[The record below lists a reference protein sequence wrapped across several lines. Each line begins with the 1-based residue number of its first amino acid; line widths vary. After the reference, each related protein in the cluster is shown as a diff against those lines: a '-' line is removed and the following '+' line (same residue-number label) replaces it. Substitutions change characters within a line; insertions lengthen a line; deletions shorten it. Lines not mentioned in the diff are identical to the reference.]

1 MSKISRRHFLSD
13 SAIAAAVL
21 STGTGMTSQ
30 LMAEEKKNTDKKTTS
45 ANDQLNVMVV
55 GANGRG
61 GAHINAFAKNYGCKI
76 KYICDVDE
84 AAGKERIDKI
94 KKKYGYKPQFVR
106 DLRTALE
113 DPELDIV
120 TVATPN
126 HWHALAAIWAMQAGK
141 DVYLE
146 KPVSH
151 NVFEGQRLIE
161 TARTHK
167 KICQTGTQCRSM
179 KGSIDAIKYVQDGKI
194 GDVKLARGL
203 CYKPRK
209 SIGPKGIYTPPA
221 SVDYNL
227 WVGPASMEP
236 VTRKRFH
243 YDWHWQYHWGNGDMG
258 NQGPHQ
264 MDLVRW
270 GLDVDSLSDSVI
282 SYGGRFGYVDAG
294 DVANTQVA
302 IHTIG
307 DKTIVFEVR
316 GLKTDP
322 LLKSKI
328 GAIFYGSEGTVI
340 TTSYTRAYAMDLD
353 GNIIKHFSGGGDHFK
368 NFIDAVRSRNHE
380 DLTADVREGHL
391 SAGLAHTGTISYRLG
406 KPTPIAQVKKELEN
420 VGGLDNNVE
429 ALDRT
434 ISHLKKNQ
442 VDLAKTMMHMGPML
456 KMDPKTET
464 FTNNDA
470 ANTQLTREYRKG
482 FEVPAE
488 GKV

>member
-1 MSKISRRHFLSD
+1 MSNISRRNFLTD
-13 SAIAAAVL
+13 SAIAAAAL
-21 STGTGMTSQ
+21 SVGSGVTSS
-30 LMAEEKKNTDKKTTS
+30 LIAKEEKAQKATS
-45 ANDQLNVMVV
+45 ANDRMNVMVC
-55 GANGRG
+55 GTNGRG
-61 GAHINAFAKNYGCKI
+61 KNHIKNLANSHGCKI

-84 AAGKERIDKI
+84 SVGQRIVKSI
-94 KKKYGYKPQFVR
+94 NKKYDYKPKYVR
-106 DLRTALE
+106 DMREALD
-113 DPELDIV
+113 DPNLDIV
-120 TVATPN
+120 TIATPN
-126 HWHALAAIWAMQAGK
+126 HWHALGAIWAMQAGK

-146 KPVSH
+146 KPVCH
-151 NVFEGQRLIE
+151 NVFEGQQLIE
-161 TARTHK
+161 TARKHK
-167 KICQTGTQCRSM
+167 RICQTGTQCRSL

-203 CYKPRK
+203 CYKPRR
-209 SIGPKGIYTPPA
+209 SIGPKGTYNPPA
-221 SVDYNL
+221 SLDYNL
-227 WVGPASMEP
+227 WVGPATMQP
-236 VTRKRFH
+236 VTRKKFH

-316 GLKTDP
+316 GLDTDP

-328 GAIFYGSEGTVI
+328 GAIFYGTEGTVI
-340 TTSYTRAYAMDLD
+340 TTSYTSAYAMDPN
-353 GNIIKHFSGGGDHFK
+353 GKIIKKFAGGGDHFQ
-368 NFIDAVRSRNHE
+368 NFIDAVKSRKHE

-406 KPTPIAQVKKELEN
+406 KPVPIAQVKKELEN

-442 VDLAKTMMHMGPML
+442 VDLAKTMMHLGPLL

-470 ANTQLTREYRKG
+470 ANAQLTREYRKG
-482 FEVPAE
+482 FEVPGK

>member
-1 MSKISRRHFLSD
+1 MSNFSRRRFLSD
-13 SAIAAAVL
+13 SAIAAAALSIGSGVTSRVL
-21 STGTGMTSQ
+21 
-30 LMAEEKKNTDKKTTS
+30 ADDAKTPA
-45 ANDQLNVMVV
+45 ANDKMSVMVC
-55 GANGRG
+55 GTNGRG
-61 GAHINAFAKNYGCKI
+61 QSHIAAFANSHGCQL

-84 AAGKERIDKI
+84 EVARKRIDDI
-94 KKKYGYKPQFVR
+94 DKKYGYRPEFVP
-106 DLRTALE
+106 DLREGLE

-146 KPVSH
+146 KPVCH
-151 NVFEGQRLIE
+151 NVSEGQRLVE
-161 TARTHK
+161 TARK
-167 KICQTGTQCRSM
+167 YGKICQTGTQCRSM
-179 KGSIDAIKYVQDGKI
+179 GGSIDAIKYVQDGNI
-194 GDVKLARGL
+194 GDVKFARGL
-203 CYKPRK
+203 CYKRRK
-209 SIGPKGIYTPPA
+209 SIGPKGTYEPPK

-227 WVGPASMEP
+227 WVGPAEMEP
-236 VTRKRFH
+236 VTRPRFH

-270 GLDVDSLSDSVI
+270 GLQVDSLSDSVI

-316 GLKTDP
+316 GLETDP
-322 LLKSKI
+322 LLQSKI
-328 GAIFYGSEGTVI
+328 GAIFYGTEGTVI
-340 TTSYTRAYAMDLD
+340 TTTYTDAYVLD
-353 GNIIKHFSGGGDHFK
+353 NDGKKVKEFHGGGDHFQ
-368 NFIDAVRSRNHE
+368 NFIDAVKSRNYK

-406 KPTPIAQVKKELEN
+406 KEMPIEEVKKELEK

-429 ALDRT
+429 TLDRT
-434 ISHLKKNQ
+434 IAHLKKDD
-442 VDLAKTMMHMGPML
+442 VDLSKTMMHLGPML
-456 KMDPKTET
+456 KMDTKTET
-464 FTNNDA
+464 FTNNDE
-470 ANTQLTREYRKG
+470 ANAQLTRTYRKG
-482 FEVPAE
+482 FEVPAA